1 MALANVL
8 ACFVGWRSGGV
19 VAVWWVQISR
29 GSGECGVGVGYTN
42 VIVVSGVSS

>member
-19 VAVWWVQISR
+19 VTVWWVQSSR
-29 GSGECGVGVGYTN
+29 GSGECGISVGYTN
-42 VIVVSGVSS
+42 VIVVSLSS